1 MTVSRDY
8 LQKMD
13 AYWRAANYLSAAQL
27 YLLDNP
33 LLREPLRREH
43 IKKKIVG
50 HWGTVPGQN
59 FVYVHMNRAIKEND
73 LSMILLS
80 GPGHGGNFFVSNAYL
95 EGTYSEVY
103 PNVGQDKEGLTKLC
117 KQFSFPGGISSHVAP
132 ETPGSINEGGELGY
146 SLAHAFGAV
155 FDNPDLIAA
164 CVVGDGEAET
174 GPLATAWHSNKFLS
188 AKHDGAVL
196 PILHLNGYKIS
207 NPTVFARISPQERE
221 WFFKGCGWKPY
232 VVSGSEPMEMH
243 AKMAEVVDQCVAE
256 IKEIQRKAREEGVTE
271 RPFWPMIILE
281 TPKGWTGPKEVDG
294 KVIEGTFRAHQVPIS
309 MEKEE
314 HLAQLEAWLRSY
326 RPEELFGDDY
336 RLIPELRKL
345 APEGDAR
352 MSANPHTNGGKLLRD
367 LRVPDFKDYAVEV
380 PRPGAV
386 KTQDMLELGAY
397 VRDVMVLNRENRNFR
412 IFGPDESKSNRLYKA
427 FEVDQRDF
435 QGEIYEF
442 DEDLSHEGRIMDAY
456 LSEHMCEGWLEGYL
470 LTGRHGF
477 FASYES
483 FIRVVDSMVSQHA
496 KWLKVC
502 NQLPWRQK
510 IASLNLILTSNVWQ
524 QDHNGFTHQDP
535 GMLDHVANKKADVV
549 RMYLPPDANC
559 LLSCFDHCIQSK
571 NYVNVIVASKHPSM
585 QWLTM
590 DQAVVHCTQGVG
602 IWEWASTDQEAEPD
616 LVMACCGDTPT
627 VEALAAT
634 TILKDHMPELKIRF
648 VNVVDLMKLQS
659 NMLHPHGLTDA
670 EFDSLFTKDKPV
682 VFAFHGYPKLIHEL
696 THGRHNEQN
705 FFVHGYLEE
714 GTITTAFDMRVQNHI
729 DRFSLVKEALKHLPQ
744 LGNRGGHLNQE
755 MNDLL
760 VKHKNYIAEYGQ
772 DLPEVLAWEWH

>member
-221 WFFKGCGWKPY
+221 WFFKGCGWKLY